1 MSFSNNPHSM
11 SSIHPG
17 LDASSVTL
25 LSDPV
30 RRYLEFAINSNSARA
45 YNADLEHFR
54 ANGGQLPCSP
64 EFLARYIA
72 EHGDK
77 LKVSTLVRRLSSL
90 AKAHRMANLPD
101 PTKSELVKTVLRG
114 IKRAHGS
121 RQEQAKPLTREIL
134 EIICSS
140 IGRNLHDIRDRA
152 LFLVGFASGMRR
164 SELCSLQ
171 VEQVS
176 LTDVGAE
183 LLLLRSKNDREGKGR
198 IIQLTRIDSPLCPVQ
213 ALHEWLEYGALASGP
228 LFRPIDRWGRVL
240 DRALSGE
247 AVGELLRRRLSAIG
261 IDPNGFTGHSFRA
274 GFVSAAVQQGAA
286 LWRVRHQTGHASDQ
300 SAFRYIRC
308 ALPPVTV
315 L

>member
-1 MSFSNNPHSM
+1 MSFSMAGNPI
-11 SSIHPG
+11 SSLEPR
-17 LDASSVTL
+17 LERSTDAL

-30 RRYLEFAINSNSARA
+30 RRYLALAINSNSARA

-54 ANGGQLPCSP
+54 ANGGQIPCSP
-64 EFLARYIA
+64 DVLARYIA

-90 AKAHRMANLPD
+90 AKAHRLANLPD

-121 RQEQAKPLTREIL
+121 RQEQAKPLTRDML

-140 IGRNLHDIRDRA
+140 MGRTLHDIRDRA

-171 VEQVS
+171 VEQVR
-176 LTDVGAE
+176 LTDAGAE
-183 LLLLRSKNDREGKGR
+183 LLLVRSKNDRDGKGR
-198 IIQLTRIDSPLCPVQ
+198 MIQLTRTGGSLCPVQ
-213 ALHEWLEYGALASGP
+213 ALQDWLEYGAPESGP

-247 AVGELLRRRLSAIG
+247 AVGELLRRRLSAVG
-261 IDPNGFTGHSFRA
+261 LDGNGFTGHSFRA
-274 GFVSAAVQQGAA
+274 GFVSAAVQQGEA
-286 LWRVRHQTGHASDQ
+286 LWRIRSQTGHASDQ
-300 SAFRYIRC
+300 SAYRYIRC
-308 ALPPVTV
+308 ALNPVNV

>member
-90 AKAHRMANLPD
+90 AKAHRLANLPD

-121 RQEQAKPLTREIL
+121 RQEQA
-134 EIICSS
+134 SS
-140 IGRNLHDIRDRA
+140 YAR
-152 LFLVGFASGMRR
+152 
-164 SELCSLQ
+164 
-171 VEQVS
+171 
-176 LTDVGAE
+176 DVGDHMLQHRTQPA
-183 LLLLRSKNDREGKGR
+183 RHSGSGTVSGGVRKWNA
-198 IIQLTRIDSPLCPVQ
+198 TV
-213 ALHEWLEYGALASGP
+213 GALLAPSRTGES
-228 LFRPIDRWGRVL
+228 DRRGGR
-240 DRALSGE
+240 
-247 AVGELLRRRLSAIG
+247 
-261 IDPNGFTGHSFRA
+261 T
-274 GFVSAAVQQGAA
+274 AAPSQQN
-286 LWRVRHQTGHASDQ
+286 
-300 SAFRYIRC
+300 
-308 ALPPVTV
+308 
-315 L
+315 